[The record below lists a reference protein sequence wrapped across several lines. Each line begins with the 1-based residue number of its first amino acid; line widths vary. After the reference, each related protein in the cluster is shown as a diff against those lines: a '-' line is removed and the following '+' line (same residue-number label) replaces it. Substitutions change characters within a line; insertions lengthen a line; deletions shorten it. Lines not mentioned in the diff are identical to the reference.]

1 MRIVLSVI
9 AAGVG
14 TFGFGILYHIR
25 GKKLLLATLAGV
37 LGWAAY
43 HAAGMWGFSESL
55 CYLVAAA
62 AVTGYSEIFARVE
75 KTPTTTF
82 LAPGVIPLVPGGGL
96 YYSMHYAMKE
106 EWPLF
111 AEKALHTLE
120 LAAFI
125 AIGIIL
131 VTSAFRI
138 LSAVWTAAKKQAK
151 T

>member
-1 MRIVLSVI
+1 MKVILSVL

-14 TFGFGILYHIR
+14 TFGFGILFHIR

-43 HAAGMWGFSESL
+43 HGAGAFGLSEGL
-55 CYLVAAA
+55 RYLVAAA

-96 YYSMHYAMKE
+96 YYSMNYAMKE

-111 AEKALHTLE
+111 AETALHTLE

-125 AIGIIL
+125 AIGIIV
-131 VTSAFRI
+131 VTSIARI
-138 LSAVWTAAKKQAK
+138 LSAVWIKARKI
-151 T
+151 

>member
-1 MRIVLSVI
+1 MRIVVSIL

-25 GKKLLLATLAGV
+25 GKKLLLATLAGI

-43 HAAGMWGFSESL
+43 HAAGGFGLSESV

-96 YYSMHYAMKE
+96 YYSMNYAMKE

-111 AEKALHTLE
+111 AETALHTLE

-125 AIGIIL
+125 AIGIIV
-131 VTSAFRI
+131 VTSVARI
-138 LSAVWTAAKKQAK
+138 LAALWTAVKKK

>member
-1 MRIVLSVI
+1 MKIMLSVL

-14 TFGFGILYHIR
+14 TFGFGILFHIR
-25 GKKLLLATLAGV
+25 GKKLLLATLAGIW
-37 LGWAAY
+37 GWAAY
-43 HAAGMWGFSESL
+43 HAAGAFGLSESL

-96 YYSMHYAMKE
+96 YYSMNYAMKE

-111 AEKALHTLE
+111 AETALNTLE

-125 AIGIIL
+125 AIGIIV
-131 VTSAFRI
+131 VTSVSRI
-138 LSAVWTAAKKQAK
+138 FSAVWLKVRK

>member
-1 MRIVLSVI
+1 MSIVISVL

-25 GKKLLLATLAGV
+25 GKKLLLATLAGI

-43 HAAGMWGFSESL
+43 HAAGAFGLSESL
-55 CYLVAAA
+55 RYLVAAA

-96 YYSMHYAMKE
+96 YYSMNYAMKE

-111 AEKALHTLE
+111 AETALNTLE

-125 AIGIIL
+125 AIGIIV
-131 VTSAFRI
+131 VTSVSRI
-138 LSAVWTAAKKQAK
+138 FSAVWIKVRK

>member
-1 MRIVLSVI
+1 MRIVISVL

-25 GKKLLLATLAGV
+25 GKKLLLATLAGI

-43 HAAGMWGFSESL
+43 HAAGAFGLSESFR
-55 CYLVAAA
+55 YLVAAA

-96 YYSMHYAMKE
+96 YYSMNYAMKE

-111 AEKALHTLE
+111 AETALNTLE

-125 AIGIIL
+125 AIGII
-131 VTSAFRI
+131 VETSVSRI
-138 LSAVWTAAKKQAK
+138 FSAVWIK
-151 T
+151 TRKI

>member
-1 MRIVLSVI
+1 MRIVISVL

-25 GKKLLLATLAGV
+25 GKKLLLATLAGI

-43 HAAGMWGFSESL
+43 HAAGAFGLSESFR
-55 CYLVAAA
+55 YLVAAA

-96 YYSMHYAMKE
+96 YYSMNYAMKE

-111 AEKALHTLE
+111 AETALNTLE

-125 AIGIIL
+125 AIGIIV
-131 VTSAFRI
+131 VTSVSRI
-138 LSAVWTAAKKQAK
+138 FSAVWIK
-151 T
+151 TRKI

>member
-1 MRIVLSVI
+1 MRIVISVL

-25 GKKLLLATLAGV
+25 GKKLLLATLAGI

-43 HAAGMWGFSESL
+43 HAAGAVGLSESFR
-55 CYLVAAA
+55 YLVAAA

-96 YYSMHYAMKE
+96 YYSMNYAMKE

-111 AEKALHTLE
+111 AETALNTLE

-125 AIGIIL
+125 AIGIIV
-131 VTSAFRI
+131 VTSVSRI
-138 LSAVWTAAKKQAK
+138 FSAVWIK
-151 T
+151 TRKI

>member
-1 MRIVLSVI
+1 MRIVISVL

-14 TFGFGILYHIR
+14 TFGFGIWYHIR
-25 GKKLLLATLAGV
+25 GKKLLLATLAGI

-43 HAAGMWGFSESL
+43 HAAGAFGLSESL
-55 CYLVAAA
+55 RYLVAAA
-62 AVTGYSEIFARVE
+62 AVTGYSEIFARAE

-96 YYSMHYAMKE
+96 YYSMNYAMKE

-111 AEKALHTLE
+111 AETALNTLE

-125 AIGIIL
+125 AIGIIV
-131 VTSAFRI
+131 VTSVSRI
-138 LSAVWTAAKKQAK
+138 FSAVWIK
-151 T
+151 TRKI